1 MVREMQKRST
11 RQLAAVYEAL
21 LDDHSHP
28 SADEIFMRVRKTL
41 PCISL
46 GTVYRNLQRLVE
58 EGKIRMLFSGGRMT
72 RFDPMIAEHDH
83 FICLQCGRVVDMVL
97 DRDRQANLA
106 LLVEQGFT
114 IATQSL
120 SIHGLCRQCSQ
131 QPLGKSRGKTNADH
145 QEQRLQGRGR
155 PALRKEKKIKEYGS

>member
-1 MVREMQKRST
+1 MVKEMQKRST

-21 LDDHSHP
+21 LNDHSHP

-41 PCISL
+41 PRISL

-72 RFDPMIAEHDH
+72 RFDPMVAEHDH
-83 FICLQCGRVVDMVL
+83 FICWQCSRVIDVVVES
-97 DRDRQANLA
+97 DRQANLA
-106 LLVEQGFT
+106 PLVEQGFT

-120 SIHGLCRQCSQ
+120 SIHGLCQQCSQ
-131 QPLGKSRGKTNADH
+131 RLVEKSRGKMDVEH
-145 QEQRLQGRGR
+145 QEQRLRGRGR